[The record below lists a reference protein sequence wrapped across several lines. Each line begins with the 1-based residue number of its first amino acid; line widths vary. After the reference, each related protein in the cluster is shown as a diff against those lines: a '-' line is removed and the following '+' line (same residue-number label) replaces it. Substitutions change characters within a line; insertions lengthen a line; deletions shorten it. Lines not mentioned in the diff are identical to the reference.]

1 MCAGVCGC
9 GGACRCVCV
18 GGCGCVCVFPNWTV
32 ARMCGP
38 LPKYFN
44 RYTIERRKK
53 IFFNYLAKQFKNS
66 LQNNNNNK
74 KKDFT
79 KIAAIAGL

>member
-1 MCAGVCGC
+1 MCAC
-9 GGACRCVCV
+9 GGVWV
-18 GGCGCVCVFPNWTV
+18 CVCVFPNWTI

-53 IFFNYLAKQFKNS
+53 NFNYLAKQFKNS
-66 LQNNNNNK
+66 LQNNNNKK